1 MNYKYTILSLA
12 LISSQLYAEDL
23 TDIQISAPASS
34 NAVIQNEAIQDI
46 KTRNAIDGGDLLQS
60 INGIQSIRKGGHGLD
75 PVIRGQSDQRLNTFI
90 GGAMIYGGCSTKM
103 DVGSTYA
110 NVESFDTITV
120 IKGTQSV
127 IYGAGGPGGIVSY
140 DRVTE
145 PFGGPAAKGQ
155 ASVSPFKIKIG
166 QTFDSNAETKTS
178 IADITY
184 STGRSYLRY
193 NLGYTDSG
201 NYETGTG
208 IKPKTEY
215 RTSNN
220 AITYGSRLG
229 DGSKLEFSYTDNQQE
244 NVGYPGLKMDIAYSH
259 ADIYNVKYHRV
270 TPIGMFTS
278 MKIELFNS
286 DIDHLMDN
294 YTMRS
299 TNTMKTPASSDTYG
313 WRIIG
318 AVDKTV
324 RMGIDYEHNTRDAEQ
339 NMVISGTNRH
349 LAYSWPGA
357 EISKLGFFYEA
368 DKALSNDRTMT
379 YGLRWDRVDT
389 DATRAALDPGS
400 DHMAQVT
407 ANSLYTAH
415 YTGTVTAS
423 KRDFNNYSGFL
434 RLKKSY
440 GPMSSYYLS
449 LSRNERTPDATE
461 LFNAKTSMAMGG
473 KYRDRH
479 IGNPNLD
486 SEKHTTIELG
496 FEKMLFGNH
505 VNGNIY
511 YNDIS
516 DYITTYRA
524 SDGTYDNTVNDAR
537 IYKNVDANIWGYELK
552 MKRQISTNFSSTL
565 NLNYTYGNDDTQN
578 RPLPQIMPFSG
589 DISLDYQTASINY
602 GFRANFAD
610 TQDRFDSRV
619 LDTGRTGGYTVY
631 DVYFGVE
638 PTPGIRF
645 NMGISN
651 ITDKRYSVHLN
662 NANVLDASA
671 DRVDEPG
678 RSFWGALT
686 YDF

>member
-1 MNYKYTILSLA
+1 
-12 LISSQLYAEDL
+12 
-23 TDIQISAPASS
+23 
-34 NAVIQNEAIQDI
+34 
-46 KTRNAIDGGDLLQS
+46 
-60 INGIQSIRKGGHGLD
+60 
-75 PVIRGQSDQRLNTFI
+75 
-90 GGAMIYGGCSTKM
+90 MIYGGCSTKM

-379 YGLRWDRVDT
+379 YGLRGDRVDT

-415 YTGTVTAS
+415 
-423 KRDFNNYSGFL
+423 
-434 RLKKSY
+434 
-440 GPMSSYYLS
+440 
-449 LSRNERTPDATE
+449 
-461 LFNAKTSMAMGG
+461 
-473 KYRDRH
+473 
-479 IGNPNLD
+479 
-486 SEKHTTIELG
+486 
-496 FEKMLFGNH
+496 
-505 VNGNIY
+505 
-511 YNDIS
+511 
-516 DYITTYRA
+516 
-524 SDGTYDNTVNDAR
+524 
-537 IYKNVDANIWGYELK
+537 
-552 MKRQISTNFSSTL
+552 
-565 NLNYTYGNDDTQN
+565 
-578 RPLPQIMPFSG
+578 
-589 DISLDYQTASINY
+589 
-602 GFRANFAD
+602 
-610 TQDRFDSRV
+610 
-619 LDTGRTGGYTVY
+619 
-631 DVYFGVE
+631 
-638 PTPGIRF
+638 
-645 NMGISN
+645 
-651 ITDKRYSVHLN
+651 
-662 NANVLDASA
+662 
-671 DRVDEPG
+671 
-678 RSFWGALT
+678 
-686 YDF
+686 

>member
-1 MNYKYTILSLA
+1 
-12 LISSQLYAEDL
+12 
-23 TDIQISAPASS
+23 
-34 NAVIQNEAIQDI
+34 
-46 KTRNAIDGGDLLQS
+46 
-60 INGIQSIRKGGHGLD
+60 
-75 PVIRGQSDQRLNTFI
+75 
-90 GGAMIYGGCSTKM
+90 
-103 DVGSTYA
+103 
-110 NVESFDTITV
+110 
-120 IKGTQSV
+120 
-127 IYGAGGPGGIVSY
+127 
-140 DRVTE
+140 
-145 PFGGPAAKGQ
+145 
-155 ASVSPFKIKIG
+155 
-166 QTFDSNAETKTS
+166 
-178 IADITY
+178 
-184 STGRSYLRY
+184 
-193 NLGYTDSG
+193 
-201 NYETGTG
+201 
-208 IKPKTEY
+208 
-215 RTSNN
+215 
-220 AITYGSRLG
+220 
-229 DGSKLEFSYTDNQQE
+229 
-244 NVGYPGLKMDIAYSH
+244 
-259 ADIYNVKYHRV
+259 
-270 TPIGMFTS
+270 
-278 MKIELFNS
+278 
-286 DIDHLMDN
+286 
-294 YTMRS
+294 
-299 TNTMKTPASSDTYG
+299 
-313 WRIIG
+313 
-318 AVDKTV
+318 
-324 RMGIDYEHNTRDAEQ
+324 
-339 NMVISGTNRH
+339 
-349 LAYSWPGA
+349 
-357 EISKLGFFYEA
+357 
-368 DKALSNDRTMT
+368 
-379 YGLRWDRVDT
+379 
-389 DATRAALDPGS
+389 
-400 DHMAQVT
+400 
-407 ANSLYTAH
+407 
-415 YTGTVTAS
+415 
-423 KRDFNNYSGFL
+423 
-434 RLKKSY
+434 
-440 GPMSSYYLS
+440 MSSYYLS

-662 NANVLDASA
+662 NANVLDSSA